1 MRNNK
6 TIIQKNKQRKH
17 KTIQKNMN
25 KLFIVLA
32 LTLVL
37 VSARNHRFNGR
48 SNDEEHQNLTEEQRE
63 LLKEKF

>member
-1 MRNNK
+1 
-6 TIIQKNKQRKH
+6 
-17 KTIQKNMN
+17 MN